1 MRFSTPSAAR
11 RRAPGHAS
19 LGRALRGAA
28 LACCLAASA
37 TADAQTLQP
46 LGTYATGL
54 YNQSAAEIVAY
65 DAERRRVFFV
75 NAAQNTVN
83 ALDVTVPS
91 APALLFSIDLSPYG
105 GGANSVAVSPLG
117 YVAVA
122 VEASVKTDPGQVV
135 LFSPAGTF
143 LAAAPVGAL
152 PDALAVTPDGRTVVV
167 ACEGE
172 PNNAYTV
179 DPEGEVWI
187 VRVERTGETVS
198 VAEAVRVGFTDFNA
212 GGPRHSEIADDPSIL
227 ITGPGATVAQDLEP
241 EYVAISPDGTRAFVS
256 LQENNAIAVI
266 DLAAARV
273 ERLFGQGLK
282 DHAVA
287 GNGFDPSDRDG
298 GINIGTWPVLGMYQ
312 ADALAAFEH
321 EGQVYLV
328 TANEG
333 DARDYAGFSDEPRL
347 GSLSL
352 DPAVFPNA
360 DALRADAAL
369 GRLRVSRAAGD
380 TNGDGLIDRIM
391 AFGARSFSVYT
402 AEGALVYD
410 SGDEME
416 RVTAA
421 RLPGHFNANHTNN
434 TRDARSPAKGPEPEA
449 VAVGV
454 VDGRR
459 YAFIGLERIG
469 GIFVY
474 DITAPAAPV
483 FVDYVNNRDFSVTPG
498 PGVGGDLGLEALVF
512 VPAAESPN
520 GQPLVI
526 ASNEVS
532 GTVTLFQFS
541 PPAVRA
547 EAAPRPGTLTL
558 LAAPN
563 PVSDRLRL
571 RAALPAPAEVT
582 LRLYDVHGRLVLGET
597 RPLGPND
604 AALEVSVA
612 ALAPGVYLAQLEAA
626 EPGGA
631 RHRATTRVA
640 IVR

>member
-1 MRFSTPSAAR
+1 MPFATSAVPGLALLGRAAR
-11 RRAPGHAS
+11 R
-19 LGRALRGAA
+19 AA
-28 LACCLAASA
+28 LACCLAAPAVSG
-37 TADAQTLQP
+37 AQTLQP
-46 LGTYATGL
+46 LGTYATGIF
-54 YNQSAAEIVAY
+54 NQSAAEIVAY

-83 ALDVTVPS
+83 ALDVAVPS
-91 APALLFSIDLSPYG
+91 APTLLFSLDLSPYG

-117 YVAVA
+117 FVAVA
-122 VEASVKTDPGQVV
+122 VEANVKTDPGQVV
-135 LFSPAGTF
+135 LFTPAGAF
-143 LAAAPVGAL
+143 IAAVPVGAL
-152 PDALAVTPDGRTVVV
+152 PDALAIAPDGRTIVV

-172 PNNAYTV
+172 PNDAYTI

-187 VRVERTGETVS
+187 VRVSGAGETLA
-198 VAEAVRVGFTDFNA
+198 VAEAVAVGFRDFNV
-212 GGPRHSEIADDPSIL
+212 GGPRHAEIAGDASIIL
-227 ITGPGATVAQDLEP
+227 TGPGATVAQDLEP
-241 EYVAISPDGTRAFVS
+241 EYVAISPDGTRAFVT
-256 LQENNAIAVI
+256 LQDNNAIAVI
-266 DLAAARV
+266 DLAEARV
-273 ERLFGQGLK
+273 ERIFGQGLK
-282 DHAVA
+282 DHSVS

-298 GINIGTWPVLGMYQ
+298 GINIGLWPVFGMYQ
-312 ADALAAFEH
+312 ADAIAAFEH

-347 GSLSL
+347 GALTL

-360 DALRADAAL
+360 AALRADAAL
-369 GRLRVSRAAGD
+369 GRLRVSRVAGD
-380 TNGDGLIDRIM
+380 TNGDGQINRIM
-391 AFGARSFSVYT
+391 AFGGRSFSIYT
-402 AEGALVYD
+402 ADGTLVYD

-421 RLPGHFNANHTNN
+421 RLPNHFNANHTANA
-434 TRDARSPAKGPEPEA
+434 RDARSPAKGPEPEA

-474 DITAPAAPV
+474 DITTPAAPV
-483 FVDYVNNRDFSVTPG
+483 FVDYVNNRDFTVTPG
-498 PGVGGDLGLEALVF
+498 PSAGGDLGLEALVF
-512 VPAAESPN
+512 VPSEESPN

-532 GTVTLFQFS
+532 GTVTLFGFT

-547 EAAPRPGTLTL
+547 EAAPRPGTLAL

-571 RAALPAPAEVT
+571 RAALPAPAEAT
-582 LRLYDVHGRLVLGET
+582 LRLFDVHGRLVLAET
-597 RPLGPND
+597 RPLGPDD
-604 AALEVSVA
+604 AAFEVSVA

-626 EPGGA
+626 EPGGV
-631 RHRATTRVA
+631 RHVATARVA
-640 IVR
+640 VVR